1 MNYELKDL
9 LNYIEVPIFVLEP
22 DQSMQPIYVAMN
34 SAACHAGKLEL
45 ANVIGKTAIEIYPGR
60 FGERAYEHHKQV
72 LHSAEQRSYEL
83 VLPVQDHSLHIRTS
97 LKPIT
102 NTEGKVI
109 RIVGTSALIN
119 EEIILRETQATTL
132 ALNGEIEHFI
142 SLAAHDL
149 RTPIRN
155 VKALTD
161 LLRKDFQDLG
171 DGKLELIGMLEN
183 VANKAISLIGN
194 IISHAQATGTT
205 ESIEDFDLADLCHE
219 IFTMLDPTSF
229 HSADVSSL
237 KISGDKIAT
246 QIALRNLIDNA
257 FKHNSTPINLKISAR
272 QQDSVY
278 IQVKVSDDGVGIENP
293 ESLFSTAKSPTIDS
307 GFGLMGI
314 RRLIKTRGGTITA
327 RHPDQGRGAEILFS
341 IPGKVLS
348 TADE

>member
-1 MNYELKDL
+1 MLKNELKEL
-9 LNYIEVPIFVLEP
+9 LDNIEVPIFVIEP
-22 DQSMQPIYVAMN
+22 DHSLQPIYVAMN

-45 ANVIGKTAIEIYPGR
+45 ANVIGKTAREIYQGR
-60 FGERAYEHHKQV
+60 FGKRAYEHHKIV
-72 LHSAEQRSYEL
+72 LRTAEPRSYEL
-83 VLPVQDHSLHIRTS
+83 VLPVQDHPLHIRTS

-109 RIVGTSALIN
+109 RIVGTSSLIN
-119 EEIILRETQATTL
+119 EEKILRETQTTTL

-171 DGKLELIGMLEN
+171 DGKLELIGMLES

-194 IISHAQATGTT
+194 IISHAQATGLT

-219 IFTMLDPTSF
+219 IFMMLDPTGL
-229 HSADVSSL
+229 HSADVGSI

-246 QIALRNLIDNA
+246 QITLRNLIDNA
-257 FKHNSTPINLKISAR
+257 FKHNTAPINLKVSAK

-278 IQVKVSDDGVGIENP
+278 IQVKVSDDGVGIKDP
-293 ESLFSTAKSPTIDS
+293 LSLFSAAKSPNINS
-307 GFGLMGI
+307 GFGLMGV

-327 RHPDQGRGAEILFS
+327 CHPDQGRGAEILFS
-341 IPGKVLS
+341 IPGKILS
-348 TADE
+348 T